1 MLLAASAATLAVS
14 DRRRTGL
21 VMQVLVDSMGMARGD
36 DGGLWAA
43 MLQDILDDEQ
53 ADYRVQMRLTHK
65 VFQVW
70 WRSV

>member
-1 MLLAASAATLAVS
+1 
-14 DRRRTGL
+14 
-21 VMQVLVDSMGMARGD
+21 MQVLVDSMGMARGD